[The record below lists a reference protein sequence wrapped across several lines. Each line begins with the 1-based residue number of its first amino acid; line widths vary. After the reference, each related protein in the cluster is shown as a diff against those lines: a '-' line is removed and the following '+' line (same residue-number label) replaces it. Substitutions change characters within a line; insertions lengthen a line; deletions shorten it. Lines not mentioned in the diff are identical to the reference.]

1 MTYRFQLVASAAL
14 AAVFLAAC
22 DPVTPANPDPL
33 TPPEEAAV
41 PADPAMP
48 APGTSTDTTGDTAGM
63 GTSSPDQVSPAACA
77 TISTDGLCGVTFG
90 MSADEARE
98 AHLGGLHTMGDSST
112 GEESACYYLGPEEG
126 NYDVGYMV
134 ERGSGQ
140 RIDIRAPGVV
150 TPDGVE
156 VGMSEAEVEDI
167 YPALERQPN
176 KYVDRDDLIVMM
188 EGGAKLIMETD
199 GAGTISA
206 YRVGRPPAVD
216 YVEGCA

>member
-22 DPVTPANPDPL
+22 DPATPTDPDPL
-33 TPPEEAAV
+33 TPPEEAAA

-48 APGTSTDTTGDTAGM
+48 APGTSTGTTGDTAGM
-63 GTSSPDQVSPAACA
+63 DASPDQVSPAACA
-77 TISTDGLCGVTFG
+77 TITADGLCGVEFG
-90 MSADEARE
+90 MSADEAKE
-98 AHLGGLHTMGDSST
+98 AHLAGLYDMGDSAA
-112 GEESACYYLGPEEG
+112 GDESACYYLGPEEG

-134 ERGSGQ
+134 ESGSVQ

-176 KYVDRDDLIVMM
+176 KYTDRDDLIVMM

-199 GAGTISA
+199 EAGNVSA